1 MGMFDNSPASP
12 DLDFEKQM
20 QEGQEGQGADGQ
32 QQQQGSEGQQGQ
44 QLDGQ
49 QSQQQQNAQ
58 QPPEGQQGQGQEQL
72 ILGKFKSQDDLV
84 KAYQAAEKRLGQMR
98 NEMGQLRVQPQQQ
111 SQQQQVQGQQGQQS
125 QQQEQEVQWTPE
137 QWQAF
142 NQHFNQEFT
151 KNPGQAIWQLV
162 NDAVSQVVNPLY
174 QTVQGQQQQ
183 QMRSTMVNTEMD
195 LLLTAL
201 DEQGQPLYPDALNYS
216 NEIADYLSKHPY
228 LEDMLFQQA
237 QARQAGQIDEKSM
250 GVLEVIYRAAKSEAA
265 ESMAKTAFQN
275 GIQQGTMQRQAKN
288 TAQIQQPVAKQQNN
302 TGSPEEQ
309 IVNEIFAHK
318 KGGFFI

>member
-1 MGMFDNSPASP
+1 MGMFENSAASP
-12 DLDFEKQM
+12 DLDFERQM
-20 QEGQEGQGADGQ
+20 QEGQEGQGADN
-32 QQQQGSEGQQGQ
+32 QQQQGTEGQQGQ

-49 QSQQQQNAQ
+49 QGQQQNNAQ
-58 QPPEGQQGQGQEQL
+58 EPPEGQQGEGQEQL

-84 KAYQAAEKRLGQMR
+84 KAYQAAEKRMGQMR
-98 NEMGQLRVQPQQQ
+98 NEMGQLRSQPQHA
-111 SQQQQVQGQQGQQS
+111 QQQQTQGQQGQQA
-125 QQQEQEVQWTPE
+125 QQQDQEIQWTPE

-142 NQHFNQEFT
+142 NQNFQQEFT
-151 KNPGQAIWQLV
+151 KNPGQAIWQMV
-162 NDAVSQVVNPLY
+162 NDAITQVVNPLY

-183 QMRSTMVNTEMD
+183 QMKSMMVNNEMD

-201 DEQGQPLYPDALNYS
+201 NEQGQPLYPDALNYS
-216 NEIADYLSKHPY
+216 NEIADYMAKHPY

-237 QARQAGQIDEKSM
+237 QTRQAGQIDEKNM

-275 GIQQGTMQRQAKN
+275 GVQQGTMQRQVKN
-288 TAQIQQPVAKQQNN
+288 TAQMQQPGARQQNN
-302 TGSPEEQ
+302 TSSPEEQ
-309 IVNEIFAHK
+309 ILNEIFAHK